1 MSDKV
6 LNLAF
11 IGGSIR
17 SAVGTTHN
25 IASRMDNRFAV
36 VAGVF
41 SLHEEDNMETAR
53 AWNIDKSRVY
63 RNYQELLINEKGR
76 IDAVVVLTP
85 TTFHTDIVID
95 AIESGYPVICEKS
108 LTASVDEAIRIKETF
123 LKCKGF
129 LAVTY
134 NYTGYP
140 MVREMRSLVQN
151 GAVGTLSQ
159 IQIEMPQDSFIR
171 VDSQQRPLQPQQ
183 WRLSDTDLP
192 IVSTDLGVHLTNMIS
207 FVSNEKPVDLIAI
220 QKNYGNFEVID
231 TVASIANY
239 TNNLL
244 CNIWFSKTA
253 LGYRNGLRI
262 RIFGSKGSLMW
273 YQMEPESL
281 ILTDTKGKTSVL
293 DRANLNLTVSNQP
306 RYTRFKA
313 GHPAGYIEAFA
324 NCYCDMADALYD
336 HIDRNE
342 ARSEYVFGIDHALN
356 DIKVLD
362 AMNNSARN
370 NEWIKIE

>member
-1 MSDKV
+1 MSEKV

-25 IASRMDNRFAV
+25 IASRMDNKFNV
-36 VAGVF
+36 VAGAF
-41 SLHEEDNMETAR
+41 SRDEEENMETAR
-53 AWNIDKSRVY
+53 AWNIDKNRVY
-63 RNYQELLINEKGR
+63 NNYKELLKNEKGR
-76 IDAVVVLTP
+76 IDAIVVLTP

-108 LTASVDEAIRIKETF
+108 LTASVNEAIRIKETL

-140 MVREMRSLVQN
+140 MVREMRSLIAS
-151 GAVGTLSQ
+151 GSIGSLFQ

-171 VDSQQRPLQPQQ
+171 LDAHGRPLKPQQ
-183 WRLSDTDLP
+183 WRLSDSDIP
-192 IVSTDLGVHLTNMIS
+192 IVSTDLGVHLSNMVS
-207 FVSNEKPVDLIAI
+207 FVSNEKPVNLIAV
-220 QKNYGNFEVID
+220 QKTYGNFDVID
-231 TVASIANY
+231 TVTSIANY

-262 RIFGSKGSLMW
+262 RVFGSKGSLMW

-281 ILTDTKGKTSVL
+281 IFTDRKGTTTVL
-293 DRANLNLTVSNQP
+293 DRADPSLTICSQP

-324 NCYCDMADALYD
+324 NCYSDIAEA
-336 HIDRNE
+336 IRNYTNQKGG
-342 ARSEYVFGIDHALN
+342 ANEYVFSIDHALN
-356 DIKVLD
+356 DIKMVD
-362 AMNNSARN
+362 AMNRSAKVGQ
-370 NEWIKIE
+370 WVALL